1 MKTLLTFLAI
11 IVFSIII
18 IISIILFTK
27 LTSTKI
33 SLL

>member
-11 IVFSIII
+11 IVFFYYNYYY
-18 IISIILFTK
+18 IILFTK

-33 SLL
+33 STL